1 MLSGSCGEF
10 QGDTTLET
18 LDDDVAAPAAEWY
31 ARCWHRS
38 ASVGRD
44 IMETYVLGVALGA
57 FAIALAALVRT
68 MGPRRLLGPPEPAE
82 ALIDVSPGDDA
93 AGTPVDRSG
102 HPTRVL
108 RLVRST
114 GRPARSTVVTDWL
127 LRVIPGACAVAALAI
142 VVVTFTSQNTRV
154 VRLDFL
160 DWHLERVPVAAAV
173 LAAAIGSA
181 SMVAALAFMDRR
193 RLRLTIRRLEHRL
206 RQAGDSRR
214 RPDRPTRARP
224 TLGRGDPGRHA
235 G

>member
-1 MLSGSCGEF
+1 
-10 QGDTTLET
+10 
-18 LDDDVAAPAAEWY
+18 
-31 ARCWHRS
+31 
-38 ASVGRD
+38 
-44 IMETYVLGVALGA
+44 
-57 FAIALAALVRT
+57 
-68 MGPRRLLGPPEPAE
+68 
-82 ALIDVSPGDDA
+82 
-93 AGTPVDRSG
+93 
-102 HPTRVL
+102 
-108 RLVRST
+108 
-114 GRPARSTVVTDWL
+114 
-127 LRVIPGACAVAALAI
+127 VAALAI